1 MTQTLT
7 IGELSE
13 RTGCS
18 VQTIRYYEREGLLPP
33 AARTRGNYR
42 LYGPSHLEQL
52 AFVRNC
58 RALDMTLEE
67 IHQLL
72 RVREAPHQSCGEV
85 NAIVDHHIEQIA
97 QRIQEL
103 QQLQTRLK
111 GLRKLCR
118 EAQAAASC
126 KILGTLSKR
135 QNHHGSP
142 TGRMRRPTAN

>member
-1 MTQTLT
+1 MTETLT

-13 RTGCS
+13 RTGCP

-42 LYGPSHLEQL
+42 LYGTAHLEQL
-52 AFVRNC
+52 SFVRNC

-72 RVREAPHQSCGEV
+72 RVRKAPQQSCGEV

-97 QRIQEL
+97 LRIQEL
-103 QQLQTRLK
+103 QQLQSRLK

-118 EAQAAASC
+118 DAQAAASC

-135 QNHHGSP
+135 QTRQTSR
-142 TGRMRRPTAN
+142 TVRA